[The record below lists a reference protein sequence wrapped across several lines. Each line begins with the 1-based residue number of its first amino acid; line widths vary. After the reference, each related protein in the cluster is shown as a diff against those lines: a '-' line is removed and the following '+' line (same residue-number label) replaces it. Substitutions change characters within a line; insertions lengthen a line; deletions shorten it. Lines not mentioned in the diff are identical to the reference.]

1 MVVNYSWVTYSKT
14 NRGFIRSYEL
24 LYLYL
29 NVASFII
36 LVLMYLRFYKSEL
49 RVEVKRF
56 DYYFDIRKRGELL
69 FIFIAIILFSMSVA
83 HSINEYRL
91 FQNIFGQS
99 DFYSNV
105 FIWSQVNYFFNVLIL
120 LGQLPLVGYK
130 VVLVS
135 KSPFW
140 LAFFKWGFV
149 HLMTTD
155 ICLWVQMAFGEALTS
170 MLGQFVPIHSPNA
183 ENLNYYN
190 ATLYLYNSTEKK
202 IHSEQLV

>member
-36 LVLMYLRFYKSEL
+36 LGLMYLRFYKSEL

-69 FIFIAIILFSMSVA
+69 FIFMAIILFSMSVA

-99 DFYSNV
+99 DLYSNV
-105 FIWSQVNYFFNVLIL
+105 FIWSQVNYFLNVLIL
-120 LGQLPLVGYK
+120 LGCYL
-130 VVLVS
+130 
-135 KSPFW
+135 W
-140 LAFFKWGFV
+140 LGTK
-149 HLMTTD
+149 
-155 ICLWVQMAFGEALTS
+155 
-170 MLGQFVPIHSPNA
+170 
-183 ENLNYYN
+183 
-190 ATLYLYNSTEKK
+190 
-202 IHSEQLV
+202 